1 MDKNRITSI
10 ARAAIGS
17 DSPITAAGDLLEE
30 VHSFSTQEMLAAD
43 LLYSFVTTS
52 AAEILHLPDDAG
64 CIQPAGSADLIAIRD
79 RFTTPADT
87 LCAISFAEI
96 ELVLVAGRIQL
107 ASQQLYERLPK
118 SLRTGLHPLVVSGH
132 VRWLRAPIASLIDI
146 AEATLGRNALR
157 LGGKEVHRVAA
168 L

>member
-1 MDKNRITSI
+1 MDKNHITSI

-30 VHSFSTQEMLAAD
+30 VHLFSTQEMLAPD

-52 AAEILHLPDDAG
+52 AAEILHLSDGAG
-64 CIQPAGSADLIAIRD
+64 CIQRAGPADVIANRD

-87 LCAISFAEI
+87 LCRISFAEI

-107 ASQQLYERLPK
+107 ASQQLYERLPR
-118 SLRTGLHPLVVSGH
+118 SLRAGLHPLVVSGQ
-132 VRWLRAPIASLIDI
+132 VRWLRAPVASLIDT
-146 AEATLGRNALR
+146 AEAILGRNALR